1 MQDSQSATPQCDDA
15 PIRLRRVLY
24 TVDKSYDERE
34 GNFGETWFPKPSLP
48 TVAPSTTLSLLVAIS
63 PLIQHVNAVFV
74 FLSIFDRLESGRLHP
89 APLTFWS
96 LVALVF
102 WAGVGRLLSR
112 RADRRPQKLKR
123 GIRRRSK
130 ASKSDSTKVISFA
143 ILLLLLYALSPVL
156 RTLTEATTSDT
167 IYPLSFSL
175 FALHICL
182 ADNTLRAPERIV
194 NPPTTDD
201 RAATSS
207 TTPDHASSVQRPQE
221 STVASTQLFPAL
233 SLNAATSAS
242 LVLASRLPSNAH
254 VFVLLF
260 WAILA
265 FALYPL
271 GSRHLA
277 ETVAP
282 KLRPT
287 TARFLIALAA
297 VPCAVALTWPTPDSG
312 AGGVK
317 SFRIVLATNCFLA
330 GVVPVWMRRASA
342 AGEKVKM
349 VGPWLVASP
358 QLLRKTA
365 SEL

>member
-1 MQDSQSATPQCDDA
+1 M
-15 PIRLRRVLY
+15 LY
-24 TVDKSYDERE
+24 TVGKSDNERE
-34 GNFGETWFPKPSLP
+34 DNFSETWFPKPSLP
-48 TVAPSTTLSLLVAIS
+48 IVAPSTTLSLLVAIS

-102 WAGVGRLLSR
+102 WAGVGRLVSR
-112 RADRRPQKLKR
+112 RADRRFQKLER

-130 ASKSDSTKVISFA
+130 TSKSDSTKVISFA

-182 ADNTLRAPERIV
+182 ADNTLSAPESI
-194 NPPTTDD
+194 NTTHTTDD
-201 RAATSS
+201 RAAITS
-207 TTPDHASSVQRPQE
+207 TTPGQGAAPSVQSPRH
-221 STVASTQLFPAL
+221 SIVASTQLFPAL

-260 WAILA
+260 WAILT

-277 ETVAP
+277 GA
-282 KLRPT
+282 LRPQLRPA

-312 AGGVK
+312 AGTIK
-317 SFRIVLATNCFLA
+317 SFRIVLATNCFLI

-342 AGEKVKM
+342 AGNKVTM
-349 VGPWLVASP
+349 VGPWLIASP
-358 QLLRKTA
+358 QLLRKAA
-365 SEL
+365 SAL